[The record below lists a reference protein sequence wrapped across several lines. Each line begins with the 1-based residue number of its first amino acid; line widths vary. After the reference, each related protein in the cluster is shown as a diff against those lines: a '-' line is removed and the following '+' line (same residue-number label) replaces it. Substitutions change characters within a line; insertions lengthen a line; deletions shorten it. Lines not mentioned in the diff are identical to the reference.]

1 MVEKIILIVTAEAT
15 LVKPLKRKFAYKK
28 GF

>member
-15 LVKPLKRKFAYKK
+15 LVKPLERKFGHKK